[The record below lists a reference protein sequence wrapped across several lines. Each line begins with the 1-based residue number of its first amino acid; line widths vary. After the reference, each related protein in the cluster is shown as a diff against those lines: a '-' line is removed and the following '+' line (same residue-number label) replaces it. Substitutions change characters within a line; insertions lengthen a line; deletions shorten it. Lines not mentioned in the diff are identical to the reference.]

1 MPNIRRHEARNM
13 SEHHHGLLYLL
24 ASAVMGFFSWFLEH
38 VQVIDSVLQF
48 LLLCISITGALVG
61 LRKVLK

>member
-1 MPNIRRHEARNM
+1 M

-48 LLLCISITGALVG
+48 LLLCISIAGALVG